1 MCFWIP
7 MRMMSSQERERERET
22 KKCCCEDM
30 IVSEMPHA
38 VCHSGAVVVKSRISL
53 GHNVINNTGRLA
65 TGNTYISNRKGPPTS
80 PRVCGAVTSPNS
92 MTATVRNDSLH
103 PVKVIIRHWSVLCP
117 PPKAAFFF
125 FFNREFSQVSS
136 TSPLLRRLLLLQ
148 SSEPAVGIPPQY
160 RSPNKVMVAPCSQQ
174 PVL

>member
-1 MCFWIP
+1 
-7 MRMMSSQERERERET
+7 
-22 KKCCCEDM
+22 M

-117 PPKAAFFF
+117 PPKAAFFLTENF
-125 FFNREFSQVSS
+125 HKSHPPLLSS
-136 TSPLLRRLLLLQ
+136 VASFCSSPLSLRWVFLLSIEAQ
-148 SSEPAVGIPPQY
+148 T
-160 RSPNKVMVAPCSQQ
+160 K
-174 PVL
+174 